1 MQAILSAFFL
11 LKKFLRN
18 NRYPKVGFNS
28 SQKKV
33 KMNKRIFVEKKGI
46 FDVESPKIFNEI
58 KNIVPHIKDVK
69 VYNIYD
75 VFGVN
80 ETDFSK
86 VINNTFVDPVTDIL
100 HENNPAENLHFA
112 TEFLPGQYDQRADS
126 AQQCIT
132 LLTQN
137 EDGKVRSGKLIELF
151 GVSDSDLNL
160 IKNHLINK
168 VESQEKNLSVL
179 NIPAEEIPTP
189 VIVHEGFI
197 DFDSEKLK
205 DFHQNHGFSFDLDD
219 LAFIQHYFKSEN
231 RNPTE
236 TELKVLDTY
245 WSDHCRHTTFETEL
259 TDIQFNDAFQ
269 STLQT
274 IFNDYLEKR
283 KFLGRELKPISL
295 MDLATVCARY
305 FHKTGKL
312 ENLVVSDEI
321 NACTIEIEAE
331 FDGKKEPWYLLFK
344 NETHNHPTEIEPFGG
359 ASTCLGGAIR
369 DPLSGRA
376 FVYQAMRLSGAADV
390 LEPISETLAGKLPQR
405 TISKQAANGY
415 SSYGNQIGLA
425 TTLVNEI
432 YHDGYKAKRMEVGFV
447 VGAVKKDWVKREQPE
462 TGDLVILLGG
472 ATGRDGVG
480 GATGSSKEQD
490 ETSIHTLSTEV
501 QKGNAVE
508 ERKIQRLFRNPD
520 VTTLIKKSNDF
531 GAGGVSVAI
540 GEIADSLEINLDI
553 LPLKYEGLNGTEL
566 AISESQERMAV
577 VIEAQD
583 KEKFIKYCENENIK
597 AVEVAKVTDSGRMQM
612 FWLGNKIVDLSRE
625 FLDTNGCAKTQ
636 HAEVS
641 HLQPIENET
650 INFSEDNFLKIL
662 SSKNVASQKG
672 LTEMFDASVGGTS
685 VAMPFGGKYQ
695 LTEMEGSVQTLPIL
709 DAKNIETVS
718 LASWGFD
725 AEISSQN
732 TLIGAANAVVES
744 VAKIVAMGG
753 NYKNIRLSFQ
763 EYFEKLGTQ
772 PEKWGKPL
780 SALLGAYDAQMNF
793 ELAAIGGK
801 DSMSGSFQDIHVP
814 PTLISFACANGEKKN
829 IISPEF
835 KKAGNKLYFFEHQ
848 PQENGLPNYENLK
861 EIFDFIHENIKSGKI
876 VSVKTIK
883 DGGVAVALA
892 KMSFGNQLGA
902 EINLN
907 KNLLLKKNIGSLII
921 ESTQELENNLLQVIG
936 EVSNSNILKMSTF
949 EFKIKNL
956 LEVWL
961 GTFEGLFPTQEKSK
975 LELEIDEKF
984 NSVHPRTIHNN
995 KHQIAQP
1002 KVFAPIFPGTNCEYE
1017 TQNAFK
1023 KEGAEVKSLP
1033 LINLNN
1039 QLLNESLDAW
1049 ISEIEQS
1056 QILVF
1061 SGGFSAGDEPDGS
1074 AKFIV
1079 NVLKNERMKAAVH
1092 QFLERDGMILGICN
1106 GFQAL
1111 IKSGLLPYG
1120 EIRDLDA
1127 DSPTLAH
1134 NAIGRHIS
1142 QMVNVRVANDD
1153 SPWLKGMKDLTYTI
1167 PISHG
1172 EGRLMASEKVIL
1184 ELYENGQIATQYV
1197 DFDNKIAH
1205 GMPFNPNNS
1214 LFGIEGITS
1223 KSGKIFGRMGHPER
1237 FSEGLFKNIPTANY
1251 HNIFKNGVEY
1261 FK

>member
-1 MQAILSAFFL
+1 MSN
-11 LKKFLRN
+11 K
-18 NRYPKVGFNS
+18 
-28 SQKKV
+28 
-33 KMNKRIFVEKKGI
+33 KRIFVEKKGI
-46 FDVESPKIFNEI
+46 FDVESPQVFNEI
-58 KNIVPHIKDVK
+58 KNIVPTIKDVK

-80 ETDFSK
+80 DHEFSK
-86 VINNTFVDPVTDIL
+86 VINSTFVDPVTDIL
-100 HENNPAENLHFA
+100 HEENPAKSNHFA

-126 AQQCIT
+126 AQQCIA
-132 LLTQN
+132 LLTEN
-137 EDGKVRSGKLIELF
+137 ENGKVRSGKLIELF
-151 GVSDSDLNL
+151 GVSEAEIET

-168 VESQEKNLSVL
+168 VESQVKNLSKL
-179 NIPAEEIPTP
+179 EIPAEETPDP
-189 VIVHEGFI
+189 VIVHEGFN
-197 DFDSEKLK
+197 DFSTEELK
-205 DFHQNHGFSFDLDD
+205 AFYDDHGFALDIDD
-219 LAFIQHYFKSEN
+219 LGFIQSYFKSEN

-259 TDIQFNDAFQ
+259 TDIQFNDAFK
-269 STLQT
+269 STLET

-283 KFLGRELKPISL
+283 KFLDREAKPVSL

-376 FVYQAMRLSGAADV
+376 FVYQAMRLSGAANV

-405 TISKQAANGY
+405 TITKQAANGY

-425 TTLVNEI
+425 TTSVNEI

-447 VGAVKKDWVKREQPE
+447 VGAVKKDWVKREQPQN
-462 TGDLVILLGG
+462 GDLVILLGG

-480 GATGSSKEQD
+480 GASGSSKVQD

-508 ERKIQRLFRNPD
+508 ERKIQRLFRNPE

-577 VIEAQD
+577 VIETKD
-583 KEKFIKYCENENIK
+583 KEQFIRFCEKENIK

-612 FWLGNKIVDLSRE
+612 FWQGNKIVDLSRE
-625 FLDTNGCAKTQ
+625 FLDTNGCAKKQ

-641 HLQPIENET
+641 HLQTIDNQVLKFNEENL
-650 INFSEDNFLKIL
+650 LKIL

-672 LTEMFDASVGGTS
+672 LVEMFDASVGGTS
-685 VAMPFGGKYQ
+685 VAMPFGGKHQ

-709 DAKNIETVS
+709 NAENIETVS

-732 TLIGAANAVVES
+732 SLIGAANAVVES

-763 EYFEKLGTQ
+763 EYFEKLGNN
-772 PEKWGKPL
+772 PKKWGKPL
-780 SALLGAYDAQMNF
+780 ASLLGAYDAQMNF

-835 KKAGNKLYFFEHQ
+835 KKAGNKLYLFNHIS
-848 PQENGLPNYENLK
+848 QENGMPNYGDLK
-861 EIFDFIHENIKSGKI
+861 QIFDFIFENIKAKKI

-883 DGGVAVALA
+883 EGGVAVALS
-892 KMSFGNQLGA
+892 KMSFGNHLGA
-902 EINLN
+902 EVELAED
-907 KNLLLKKNIGSLII
+907 LLLTKNIGSLII
-921 ESTQELENNLLQVIG
+921 ESSAVLENDLLQGIG
-936 EVSNSNILKMSTF
+936 EVSNSNILKINTF
-949 EFKIKNL
+949 EFNIGKL
-956 LEVWL
+956 LEAWK
-961 GTFEGLFPTQEKSK
+961 GTFEELFPTAEEKKMVVEIDSK
-975 LELEIDEKF
+975 L
-984 NSVHPRTIHNN
+984 NSIQPRSIQILKHNLA
-995 KHQIAQP
+995 KP

-1017 TQNAFK
+1017 TQNAFR
-1023 KEGAEVKSLP
+1023 KEGAEVSGLP
-1033 LINLNN
+1033 LINLNH

-1049 ISEIEQS
+1049 ISEINQS
-1056 QILVF
+1056 QILVL

-1079 NVLKNERMKAAVH
+1079 NVLKNEKMKNAVH
-1092 QFLERDGMILGICN
+1092 QLLERDGMVLGICN

-1111 IKSGLLPYG
+1111 VKSGLLPYG

-1142 QMVNVRVANDD
+1142 QMVDVKVINDD
-1153 SPWLKGMKDLTYTI
+1153 SPWLKGMKDQVFTI

-1172 EGRLMASEKVIL
+1172 EGRFVASEKVL
-1184 ELYENGQIATQYV
+1184 QELYENGQIATQYI
-1197 DFDNKIAH
+1197 DHDGKIAH

-1214 LFGIEGITS
+1214 LFGIEGLTS
-1223 KSGKIFGRMGHPER
+1223 KSGKIYGRMGHPER
-1237 FSEGLFKNIPTANY
+1237 FSEGLLKNIPTANY

>member
-1 MQAILSAFFL
+1 MS
-11 LKKFLRN
+11 
-18 NRYPKVGFNS
+18 
-28 SQKKV
+28 
-33 KMNKRIFVEKKGI
+33 NKTRIFVEKRGI

-58 KNIVPHIKDVK
+58 KNISPNIQDVK
-69 VYNIYD
+69 VLNIYD
-75 VFGVN
+75 VFGIDESELNLVV
-80 ETDFSK
+80 F
-86 VINNTFVDPVTDIL
+86 NTFVDPVTDIL
-100 HENNPAENLHFA
+100 HHENPAKNIHFA

-126 AQQCIT
+126 AEQCIA
-132 LLTQN
+132 LLTEN
-137 EDGKVRSGKLIELF
+137 ENSKVRSGKLIELF
-151 GVSDSDLNL
+151 GVEESDVDK

-168 VESQEKNLSVL
+168 VESQEKDLSKL
-179 NIPAEEIPTP
+179 EIPKEETP
-189 VIVHEGFI
+189 DQVITHEGFI
-197 DFDSEKLK
+197 NFSQDELK
-205 DFHQNHGFSFDLDD
+205 NFYDQHGFALGFDD
-219 LAFIQHYFKSEN
+219 LEFIQRHFMSEN

-245 WSDHCRHTTFETEL
+245 WSDHCRHTTFETAL
-259 TDIQFNDAFQ
+259 TDIQFNGVLK
-269 STLQT
+269 STLEN

-283 KFLGRELKPISL
+283 KFLGREAKPVSL

-390 LEPISETLAGKLPQR
+390 LEPISETLPGKLPQR

-432 YHDGYKAKRMEVGFV
+432 YHEGYKAKRMEVGFV
-447 VGAVKKDWVKREQPE
+447 VGAVKKDWVRREKPKA
-462 TGDLVILLGG
+462 GDLVILLGG

-480 GATGSSKEQD
+480 GASGSSKVQD

-508 ERKIQRLFRNPD
+508 ERKIQRLFRNPE
-520 VTTLIKKSNDF
+520 VTRLIKKSNDF

-577 VIEAQD
+577 VIEAKD
-583 KEKFIKYCENENIK
+583 KEKFISFCEKENIK

-612 FWLGNKIVDLSRE
+612 FWQGNKIVDLSRE
-625 FLDTNGCAKTQ
+625 FLDTNGCAKSQ
-636 HAEVS
+636 HAEIS
-641 HLQPIENET
+641 HLKPVENQN
-650 INFSEDNFLKIL
+650 IPFSKDNFLKAL
-662 SSKNVASQKG
+662 SDKNTASQKG
-672 LTEMFDASVGGTS
+672 LAEMFDASVGGTS

-695 LTEMEGSVQTLPIL
+695 ETEMEGSVQTLPIL
-709 DAKNIETVS
+709 NAESIETVS

-732 TLIGAANAVVES
+732 SMVGAANAVVES

-753 NYKNIRLSFQ
+753 DYKNIRLSFQ
-763 EYFEKLGTQ
+763 EYFEKLGNDPQ
-772 PEKWGKPL
+772 KWGKPL
-780 SALLGAYDAQMNF
+780 ASLLGAYDAQMNF

-829 IISPEF
+829 IISPEL
-835 KKAGNKLYFFEHQ
+835 KKAGNKLYFFRHI
-848 PQENGLPNYENLK
+848 PQENGLPDYKNLK
-861 EIFDFIHENIKSGKI
+861 KVFNFIFENIQSGKI

-902 EINLN
+902 EISLEEH
-907 KNLLLKKNIGSLII
+907 LLLNKNIGSLII
-921 ESTQELENNLLQVIG
+921 ESTSDLNSNLLDFIG
-936 EVSNSNILKMSTF
+936 EVNGNENLIINDVN
-949 EFKIKNL
+949 FKISDL
-956 LEVWL
+956 LKSWK
-961 GTFEGLFPTQEKSK
+961 GTFEELFPTVENKK
-975 LELEIDEKF
+975 LIVEIDGKL
-984 NSVHPRTIHNN
+984 NSTTAKNITIIKHNIAKPR
-995 KHQIAQP
+995 
-1002 KVFAPIFPGTNCEYE
+1002 VFVPVFPGTNCEYE
-1017 TQNAFK
+1017 TQNAFR
-1023 KEGAEVKSLP
+1023 KEGAEVSSLP
-1033 LINLNN
+1033 LINLNHE
-1039 QLLNESLDAW
+1039 LLNESLDAW
-1049 ISEIEQS
+1049 IAEIKQS

-1079 NVLKNERMKAAVH
+1079 NVLKNEKMKTAVH
-1092 QFLERDGMILGICN
+1092 ELLERDGMILGICN

-1111 IKSGLLPYG
+1111 VKSGLLPFG
-1120 EIRDLDA
+1120 EIRDLDEN
-1127 DSPTLAH
+1127 SPTLAH
-1134 NAIGRHIS
+1134 NGIGRHIS
-1142 QMVNVRVANDD
+1142 QMVNVKVTSDG
-1153 SPWLKGMKDLTYTI
+1153 SPWLKGMKDQVYTI

-1172 EGRLMASEKVIL
+1172 EGRFMASEPVIK
-1184 ELYENGQIATQYV
+1184 ELYENGQIATQYI
-1197 DFDNKIAH
+1197 DFDENIAH

-1237 FSEGLFKNIPTANY
+1237 FAEGLLKNIPTANY
-1251 HNIFKNGVEY
+1251 HNIFKNGVDY

>member
-1 MQAILSAFFL
+1 M
-11 LKKFLRN
+11 K
-18 NRYPKVGFNS
+18 
-28 SQKKV
+28 
-33 KMNKRIFVEKKGI
+33 KRIFVEKKGI
-46 FDVESPKIFNEI
+46 FDVESPQVFNEI
-58 KNIVPHIKDVK
+58 KNIVPTIKDVK
-69 VYNIYD
+69 VYNVYD

-80 ETDFSK
+80 DNEFSK
-86 VINNTFVDPVTDIL
+86 VINSTFVDPVTDIL
-100 HENNPAENLHFA
+100 HEVNPAKSTHFA
-112 TEFLPGQYDQRADS
+112 TEYLPGQYDQRADS
-126 AQQCIT
+126 AQQCIA
-132 LLTQN
+132 LLTEN
-137 EDGKVRSGKLIELF
+137 ENGKVRSGKLIELF
-151 GVSDSDLNL
+151 GVSESDVET
-160 IKNHLINK
+160 IKNHVINK
-168 VESQEKNLSVL
+168 VESQVKDLSKL
-179 NIPAEEIPTP
+179 EIPAEETPDP
-189 VIVHEGFI
+189 VIVHEGFT
-197 DFDSEKLK
+197 DFSGEELK
-205 DFHQNHGFSFDLDD
+205 EFYDNHGFALDIDD
-219 LAFIQHYFKSEN
+219 LEFIQNYFKSEN

-259 TDIQFNDAFQ
+259 TDIQFNDSFK
-269 STLQT
+269 STLET

-283 KFLGRELKPISL
+283 KFLGREAKPVSL

-305 FHKTGKL
+305 FHNTGKL

-376 FVYQAMRLSGAADV
+376 FVYQAMRLTGAANV
-390 LEPISETLAGKLPQR
+390 LEPISETLPGKLPQR
-405 TISKQAANGY
+405 TITKQAANGY

-425 TTLVNEI
+425 TTSVNEI

-447 VGAVKKDWVKREQPE
+447 VGAVKKDWVKREQPQN
-462 TGDLVILLGG
+462 GDLVILLGG

-480 GATGSSKEQD
+480 GASGSSKVQD

-508 ERKIQRLFRNPD
+508 ERKIQRLFRNPE

-577 VIEAQD
+577 VIEAKD
-583 KEKFIKYCENENIK
+583 KEKFIRFCEKENIK

-612 FWLGNKIVDLSRE
+612 FWQGNKIVDLSRV

-641 HLQPIENET
+641 HLQPVENDILKFTKE
-650 INFSEDNFLKIL
+650 NFFKIL

-672 LTEMFDASVGGTS
+672 LAEMFDASVGGTS
-685 VAMPFGGKYQ
+685 VAMPFGGKHQ

-709 DAKNIETVS
+709 NAKNIETVS

-732 TLIGAANAVVES
+732 SLVGAANAVVES
-744 VAKIVAMGG
+744 VVKIVAMGG
-753 NYKNIRLSFQ
+753 DYKNIRLSFQ
-763 EYFEKLGTQ
+763 EYFEKLGNQ
-772 PEKWGKPL
+772 PEKWGKPFA
-780 SALLGAYDAQMNF
+780 SFLGAYDAQMNF

-835 KKAGNKLYFFEHQ
+835 KKAGNKLYLFNHIS
-848 PQENGLPNYENLK
+848 QENGMPNYGHLK
-861 EIFDFIHENIKSGKI
+861 EIFDFIFENIKSKKI

-883 DGGVAVALA
+883 EGGVAVALA
-892 KMSFGNQLGA
+892 KMSFGNHLGA
-902 EINLN
+902 EI
-907 KNLLLKKNIGSLII
+907 KVDEDLLLTKKIGSLII
-921 ESTQELENNLLQVIG
+921 ESAEDLENDLLQVIG
-936 EVSNSNILKMSTF
+936 EVLNSNSLKISDF
-949 EFKIKNL
+949 EFNIEKL
-956 LEVWL
+956 LEVWR
-961 GTFEGLFPTQEKSK
+961 GTFEELFPTKEKSK
-975 LELEIDEKF
+975 MVVEIDSKL
-984 NSVHPRTIHNN
+984 NSVQPRTIHIL
-995 KHQIAQP
+995 KHNLAKP

-1017 TQNAFK
+1017 TQNAFR
-1023 KEGAEVKSLP
+1023 KEGAEVSGLP
-1033 LINLNN
+1033 LINLNH

-1049 ISEIEQS
+1049 ISEINQS
-1056 QILVF
+1056 QILVL

-1079 NVLKNERMKAAVH
+1079 NVLKNEKMKNAVH
-1092 QFLERDGMILGICN
+1092 QLLERDGMILGICN

-1111 IKSGLLPYG
+1111 VKSGLLPYG

-1142 QMVNVRVANDD
+1142 QMVDVKVINDD
-1153 SPWLKGMKDLTYTI
+1153 SPWLQGMKDQVFTI

-1172 EGRLMASEKVIL
+1172 EGRFMASEKVIQ
-1184 ELYENGQIATQYV
+1184 ELYENGQIATQYI
-1197 DFDNKIAH
+1197 DHDGNIAH

-1237 FSEGLFKNIPTANY
+1237 YAEGLMKNIPTANY

>member
-1 MQAILSAFFL
+1 MSN
-11 LKKFLRN
+11 K
-18 NRYPKVGFNS
+18 
-28 SQKKV
+28 
-33 KMNKRIFVEKKGI
+33 KRIFVEKKGI
-46 FDVESPKIFNEI
+46 FDVESPQVFNEI
-58 KNIVPHIKDVK
+58 KNIVPTIKDVK

-80 ETDFSK
+80 DHEFSK
-86 VINNTFVDPVTDIL
+86 VINSTFVDPVTDIL
-100 HENNPAENLHFA
+100 HEENPAKSNHFA

-126 AQQCIT
+126 AQQCIA
-132 LLTQN
+132 LLTEN
-137 EDGKVRSGKLIELF
+137 ENGKVRSGKLIELF
-151 GVSDSDLNL
+151 GVSEAEIEI

-168 VESQEKNLSVL
+168 VESQVKNLSKL
-179 NIPAEEIPTP
+179 EIPAEETPDP
-189 VIVHEGFI
+189 VIVHEGFN
-197 DFDSEKLK
+197 DFSAEELK
-205 DFHQNHGFSFDLDD
+205 AFYDDHGFALDIDD
-219 LAFIQHYFKSEN
+219 LGFIQSYFKSEN

-259 TDIQFNDAFQ
+259 IDIQFNDAFK
-269 STLQT
+269 STLET

-283 KFLGRELKPISL
+283 KFLGREAKPVSL

-376 FVYQAMRLSGAADV
+376 FVYQAMRLSGAANV

-405 TISKQAANGY
+405 TITKQAANGY

-425 TTLVNEI
+425 TTSVNEI

-447 VGAVKKDWVKREQPE
+447 VGAVKKDWVKREQPQN
-462 TGDLVILLGG
+462 GDLVILLGG

-480 GATGSSKEQD
+480 GASGSSKVQD

-508 ERKIQRLFRNPD
+508 ERKIQRLFRNPE

-577 VIEAQD
+577 VIESKD
-583 KEKFIKYCENENIK
+583 KEQFIRFCEKENIK

-612 FWLGNKIVDLSRE
+612 FWQGNKIVDLSRE
-625 FLDTNGCAKTQ
+625 FLDTNGCAKKQ
-636 HAEVS
+636 RAEVS
-641 HLQPIENET
+641 NLQT
-650 INFSEDNFLKIL
+650 IDNQVLNFNEDNLLKVL

-672 LTEMFDASVGGTS
+672 LVEMFDASVGGTS
-685 VAMPFGGKYQ
+685 VAMPFGGKHQ

-709 DAKNIETVS
+709 NAENIETVS

-732 TLIGAANAVVES
+732 SLIGAANAVVES

-753 NYKNIRLSFQ
+753 DYKNIRLSFQ
-763 EYFEKLGTQ
+763 EYFEKLGNN
-772 PEKWGKPL
+772 PKKWGKPL
-780 SALLGAYDAQMNF
+780 ASLLGAYDAQMNF

-835 KKAGNKLYFFEHQ
+835 KKAGNKLYLFNHIS
-848 PQENGLPNYENLK
+848 QENGMPNYGDLK
-861 EIFDFIHENIKSGKI
+861 QIFDFIFENIKAKKI

-883 DGGVAVALA
+883 EGGVAVALS
-892 KMSFGNQLGA
+892 KMSFGNHLGA
-902 EINLN
+902 EIELAED
-907 KNLLLKKNIGSLII
+907 LLLTKNVGSLII
-921 ESTQELENNLLQVIG
+921 ESSAVLENDLLQVIG
-936 EVSNSNILKMSTF
+936 EVSNSNILKINTF
-949 EFKIKNL
+949 EFSIEKL
-956 LEVWL
+956 LESWK
-961 GTFEGLFPTQEKSK
+961 GTFEELFPTAEEKKMVVEIDSK
-975 LELEIDEKF
+975 L
-984 NSVHPRTIHNN
+984 NSIQPRSIQILKHNLA
-995 KHQIAQP
+995 KP

-1017 TQNAFK
+1017 TQNAFR
-1023 KEGAEVKSLP
+1023 KEGAEVSGLP
-1033 LINLNN
+1033 LINLNH

-1049 ISEIEQS
+1049 ISEINQS
-1056 QILVF
+1056 QILVL

-1079 NVLKNERMKAAVH
+1079 NVLKNEKMKKAVH
-1092 QFLERDGMILGICN
+1092 QLLERDGMVLGICN

-1111 IKSGLLPYG
+1111 VKSGLLPYG

-1142 QMVNVRVANDD
+1142 QMVDVKVINDD
-1153 SPWLKGMKDLTYTI
+1153 SPWLKGMKDQVFTI

-1172 EGRLMASEKVIL
+1172 EGRFVASEKVL
-1184 ELYENGQIATQYV
+1184 QELYENGQIATQYI
-1197 DFDNKIAH
+1197 DHDGNIAH

-1214 LFGIEGITS
+1214 LFGIEGLTS
-1223 KSGKIFGRMGHPER
+1223 KSGKIYGRMGHPER
-1237 FSEGLFKNIPTANY
+1237 YSEGLLKNIPTANY

>member
-1 MQAILSAFFL
+1 M
-11 LKKFLRN
+11 K
-18 NRYPKVGFNS
+18 
-28 SQKKV
+28 
-33 KMNKRIFVEKKGI
+33 KRIFVEKKGI
-46 FDVESPKIFNEI
+46 FDVESPLIFNEI
-58 KNIVPHIKDVK
+58 KNIVSTIENVK

-80 ETDFSK
+80 EEEFSK
-86 VINNTFVDPVTDIL
+86 VITNTFVDPVTDVL
-100 HENNPAENLHFA
+100 HEENPAKNTFFA
-112 TEFLPGQYDQRADS
+112 SEFLPGQYDQRADS
-126 AQQCIT
+126 AQQCIA
-132 LLTQN
+132 LLTGN
-137 EDGKVRSGKLIELF
+137 ENGKVRSGKLIELF
-151 GVSDSDLNL
+151 GISETEVEK
-160 IKNHLINK
+160 IKDHLINK
-168 VESQEKNLSVL
+168 VESQQKDLSVL
-179 NIPAEEIPTP
+179 EIPSEETP
-189 VIVHEGFI
+189 DPVLVHDGFI
-197 DFDSEKLK
+197 DFSAAELAN
-205 DFHQNHGFSFDLDD
+205 FYENHGFALGIDD
-219 LAFIQHYFKSEN
+219 LEFIQNYFKSEN

-259 TDIQFNDAFQ
+259 TDIQFNGEFK
-269 STLQT
+269 STLEK

-283 KFLGRELKPISL
+283 KFLGREAKPISL

-312 ENLVVSDEI
+312 ENLVVSQEI

-390 LEPISETLAGKLPQR
+390 LEPISETLPGKLPQR

-432 YHDGYKAKRMEVGFV
+432 YHEGYKAKRLEVGFV
-447 VGAVKKDWVKREQPE
+447 VGAVKKDWVKREEPKS
-462 TGDLVILLGG
+462 GDLVILLGG

-480 GATGSSKEQD
+480 GASGSSKVQD

-508 ERKIQRLFRNPD
+508 ERKIQRLFRNPE
-520 VTTLIKKSNDF
+520 VTRLIKKSNDF

-577 VIEAQD
+577 VIEAAD
-583 KEKFIKYCENENIK
+583 KEKFIRFCEKENIK

-612 FWLGNKIVDLSRE
+612 FWQNQKIVDLSRE
-625 FLDTNGCAKTQ
+625 FLDTNGCAKKQ
-636 HAEVS
+636 QAEVS
-641 HLQPIENET
+641 HLQSVEQKNLSFNEQ
-650 INFSEDNFLKIL
+650 NFLKLL

-672 LTEMFDASVGGTS
+672 LAEMFDASVGGTT
-685 VAMPFGGKYQ
+685 VAMPFGGKHQ
-695 LTEMEGSVQTLPIL
+695 LTEMEGSVQTLPVL
-709 DAKNIETVS
+709 NAKNVETVS

-725 AEISSQN
+725 ADISAQN
-732 TLIGAANAVVES
+732 SLVGAANAVVES

-753 NYKNIRLSFQ
+753 DYKNIRLSFQ
-763 EYFEKLGTQ
+763 EYFEKLGNS

-780 SALLGAYDAQMNF
+780 ASLLGAYDAQTNF

-829 IISPEF
+829 VISPEF
-835 KKAGNKLYFFEHQ
+835 KKAENKLYLFQHI
-848 PQENGLPNYENLK
+848 PQENGMPNYENLK
-861 EIFDFIHENIKSGKI
+861 EIFDFIFENIKSKKI

-883 DGGVAVALA
+883 EGGVAVALA
-892 KMSFGNQLGA
+892 KMSFGNHLGA
-902 EINLN
+902 EITVAEE
-907 KNLLLKKNIGSLII
+907 LLLTKNIGCLII
-921 ESTQELENNLLQVIG
+921 ESSDDLENNLLQVIG
-936 EVSNSNILKMSTF
+936 EVSNSSYLEINNLEFNIENLLQVCTRTF
-949 EFKIKNL
+949 E
-956 LEVWL
+956 E
-961 GTFEGLFPTQEKSK
+961 LFPTQELQKLVVEIDSK
-975 LELEIDEKF
+975 L
-984 NSVHPRTIHNN
+984 NSNQPRTIQILKHNLA
-995 KHQIAQP
+995 KP

-1017 TQNAFK
+1017 TQNAFR
-1023 KEGAEVKSLP
+1023 KEGAEVSSLP
-1033 LINLNN
+1033 LINLNH
-1039 QLLNESLDAW
+1039 QLLNESLEAW
-1049 ISEIEQS
+1049 ISEINQS
-1056 QILVF
+1056 QILVL

-1079 NVLKNERMKAAVH
+1079 NVLKNEKMRNAVH
-1092 QFLERDGMILGICN
+1092 QLLERDGMILGICN

-1111 IKSGLLPYG
+1111 VKSGLLPYG
-1120 EIRDLDA
+1120 EIRDLSA

-1142 QMVNVRVANDD
+1142 QMVNVKVGNDD
-1153 SPWLKGMKDLTYTI
+1153 SPWLKGMKNQVFTI

-1172 EGRLMASEKVIL
+1172 EGRFMASEAVIKD
-1184 ELYENGQIATQYV
+1184 LYENGQIATQYI
-1197 DFDNKIAH
+1197 DHSGNIAH

-1237 FSEGLFKNIPTANY
+1237 FAEGLMKNIPSANY

>member
-1 MQAILSAFFL
+1 MSN
-11 LKKFLRN
+11 K
-18 NRYPKVGFNS
+18 
-28 SQKKV
+28 
-33 KMNKRIFVEKKGI
+33 KRIFVEKKGI
-46 FDVESPKIFNEI
+46 FDVESPQVFNEI
-58 KNIVPHIKDVK
+58 KNIVPTIKDVK

-80 ETDFSK
+80 DHEFSK
-86 VINNTFVDPVTDIL
+86 VINSTFVDPVTDIL
-100 HENNPAENLHFA
+100 HEENPAKSNHFA

-126 AQQCIT
+126 AQQCIA
-132 LLTQN
+132 LLTEN
-137 EDGKVRSGKLIELF
+137 ENGKVRSGKLIELF
-151 GVSDSDLNL
+151 GVSEAEIET

-168 VESQEKNLSVL
+168 VESQVKNLSKL
-179 NIPAEEIPTP
+179 EIPAEETPDP
-189 VIVHEGFI
+189 VIVHEGFN
-197 DFDSEKLK
+197 DFSAEELK
-205 DFHQNHGFSFDLDD
+205 AFYDDHGFALDIDD
-219 LAFIQHYFKSEN
+219 LGFIQSYFKSEN

-259 TDIQFNDAFQ
+259 TDIQFNDAFK
-269 STLQT
+269 STLET

-283 KFLGRELKPISL
+283 KFLDREAKPVSL

-305 FHKTGKL
+305 FHKIGKL

-376 FVYQAMRLSGAADV
+376 FVYQAMRLSGAANV

-405 TISKQAANGY
+405 TITKQAANGY

-425 TTLVNEI
+425 TTSVNEI

-447 VGAVKKDWVKREQPE
+447 VGAVKKDWVKREQPQN
-462 TGDLVILLGG
+462 GDLVILLGG

-480 GATGSSKEQD
+480 GASGSSKVQD

-508 ERKIQRLFRNPD
+508 ERKIQRLFRNPE

-577 VIEAQD
+577 VIEAKD
-583 KEKFIKYCENENIK
+583 KEQFIRFCEKENIK

-612 FWLGNKIVDLSRE
+612 FWQGNKIVDLSRE
-625 FLDTNGCAKTQ
+625 FLDTNGCAKKQ

-641 HLQPIENET
+641 HLQTIDNQVLKFNEENL
-650 INFSEDNFLKIL
+650 LKIL

-672 LTEMFDASVGGTS
+672 LVEMFDASVGGTS
-685 VAMPFGGKYQ
+685 VAMPFGGKHQ

-709 DAKNIETVS
+709 NAENIETVS

-732 TLIGAANAVVES
+732 SLIGAANAVVES

-763 EYFEKLGTQ
+763 EYFEKLGNN
-772 PEKWGKPL
+772 PKKWGKPL
-780 SALLGAYDAQMNF
+780 ASLLGAYDAQMNF

-835 KKAGNKLYFFEHQ
+835 KKAGNKLYLFNHIS
-848 PQENGLPNYENLK
+848 QENGMPNYGDLK
-861 EIFDFIHENIKSGKI
+861 QIFDFIFENIKAKKI

-883 DGGVAVALA
+883 EGGVAVALS
-892 KMSFGNQLGA
+892 KMSFGNHLGA
-902 EINLN
+902 EVELAED
-907 KNLLLKKNIGSLII
+907 LLLTKNIGSLII
-921 ESTQELENNLLQVIG
+921 ESSAVLENDLLQVIG
-936 EVSNSNILKMSTF
+936 EVSNSNILKINTF
-949 EFKIKNL
+949 EFNIGKL
-956 LEVWL
+956 LEAWK
-961 GTFEGLFPTQEKSK
+961 GTFEELFPTAEEKKMVVEIDSK
-975 LELEIDEKF
+975 L
-984 NSVHPRTIHNN
+984 NSIQPRSIQILKHNLA
-995 KHQIAQP
+995 KP

-1017 TQNAFK
+1017 TQNAFR
-1023 KEGAEVKSLP
+1023 KEGAEVSGLP
-1033 LINLNN
+1033 LINLNH

-1049 ISEIEQS
+1049 ISEINQS
-1056 QILVF
+1056 QILVL

-1079 NVLKNERMKAAVH
+1079 NVLKNEKMKNAVH
-1092 QFLERDGMILGICN
+1092 QLLERDGMVLGICN

-1111 IKSGLLPYG
+1111 VKSGLLPYG

-1142 QMVNVRVANDD
+1142 QMVDVKVINDD
-1153 SPWLKGMKDLTYTI
+1153 SPWLKGMKDQVFTI

-1172 EGRLMASEKVIL
+1172 EGRFVASEKVL
-1184 ELYENGQIATQYV
+1184 QELYENGQIATQYI
-1197 DFDNKIAH
+1197 DHDGKIAH

-1214 LFGIEGITS
+1214 LFGIEGLTS
-1223 KSGKIFGRMGHPER
+1223 KSGKIYGRMGHPER
-1237 FSEGLFKNIPTANY
+1237 FSEGLLKNIPTANY

>member
-1 MQAILSAFFL
+1 MS
-11 LKKFLRN
+11 K
-18 NRYPKVGFNS
+18 
-28 SQKKV
+28 
-33 KMNKRIFVEKKGI
+33 KRIFVEKKGI
-46 FDVESPKIFNEI
+46 FDVESPKSFNEI
-58 KNIVPHIKDVK
+58 KNIAPNIKDVK

-75 VFGVN
+75 IFGVN
-80 ETDFSK
+80 DDELSQ

-100 HENNPAENLHFA
+100 HTENPAKNFHFA

-126 AQQCIT
+126 AQQCIA
-132 LLTQN
+132 LLTEN
-137 EDGKVRSGKLIELF
+137 ESGKVRSGKLIELF
-151 GVSDSDLNL
+151 GISESELES
-160 IKNHLINK
+160 IKNLLINK
-168 VESQEKNLSVL
+168 VESQVKNLSKF
-179 NIPAEEIPTP
+179 EIPVEETP
-189 VIVHEGFI
+189 DPVVVHEGFT
-197 DFDSEKLK
+197 DFSAEELK
-205 DFHQNHGFSFDLDD
+205 TFYQNHGFALGIDD
-219 LAFIQHYFKSEN
+219 LEFIQNYFKSEK

-259 TDIQFNDAFQ
+259 TDIQFNDSFK

-283 KFLGRELKPISL
+283 KFLDRELKPISL

-376 FVYQAMRLSGAADV
+376 FVYQAMRLSGAANV
-390 LEPISETLAGKLPQR
+390 LEPISETLPGKLPQR
-405 TISKQAANGY
+405 TITKQAANGY

-432 YHDGYKAKRMEVGFV
+432 YHEGYKAKRMEVGFV
-447 VGAVKKDWVKREQPE
+447 VGAVKKDWVKREQPQN
-462 TGDLVILLGG
+462 GDLVILLGG

-480 GATGSSKEQD
+480 GASGSSKVQD

-553 LPLKYEGLNGTEL
+553 LPRKYEGLNGTEL

-577 VIEAQD
+577 VIDAKD
-583 KEKFIKYCENENIK
+583 KAKFIRFCEEENIK

-612 FWLGNKIVDLSRE
+612 FWQGNKIVDLSRE

-636 HAEVS
+636 RAEVS
-641 HLQPIENET
+641 HLKPLENGAIEFNEE
-650 INFSEDNFLKIL
+650 NFFKIL
-662 SSKNVASQKG
+662 SDKNVASQKG
-672 LTEMFDASVGGTS
+672 LAEMFDASVGATT
-685 VAMPFGGKYQ
+685 VAMPFGGKHQ
-695 LTEMEGSVQTLPIL
+695 LTEMEGSVQTLPVL
-709 DAKNIETVS
+709 NAKNIETVS

-725 AEISSQN
+725 ADVSSQN
-732 TLIGAANAVVES
+732 SLVGAANAVVES

-753 NYKNIRLSFQ
+753 DYKNIRLSFQ
-763 EYFEKLGTQ
+763 EYFEKLGND

-780 SALLGAYDAQMNF
+780 ASLLGAYDAQMNF

-801 DSMSGSFQDIHVP
+801 DSMSGSFQNIHVP

-835 KKAGNKLYFFEHQ
+835 KKAGNKLYLFNHIS
-848 PQENGLPNYENLK
+848 QENGMPNYEDLRQ
-861 EIFDFIHENIKSGKI
+861 IFDFIFENIQSEMI

-883 DGGVAVALA
+883 EGGVAVALA
-892 KMSFGNQLGA
+892 KMSFGNHLGA
-902 EINLN
+902 NVKVDED
-907 KNLLLKKNIGSLII
+907 LLLTKNIGSLII
-921 ESTQELENNLLQVIG
+921 ETTQDLENDLLQLIG
-936 EVSNSNILKMSTF
+936 EVEKSESLKISSYDFNIK
-949 EFKIKNL
+949 KL
-956 LEVWL
+956 LEVWT
-961 GTFEGLFPTQEKSK
+961 GTFEELFPTKESEKIVVEIDSK
-975 LELEIDEKF
+975 L
-984 NSVHPRTIHNN
+984 NSVQAGTINIL
-995 KHQIAQP
+995 KHRLAQP

-1017 TQNAFK
+1017 TQNAFR
-1023 KEGAEVKSLP
+1023 KEGAIVLGLP
-1033 LINLNN
+1033 LINLNH

-1049 ISEIEQS
+1049 ISEINQS
-1056 QILVF
+1056 QILVL

-1079 NVLKNERMKAAVH
+1079 NVLKNEKMKNAVH
-1092 QFLERDGMILGICN
+1092 QLLERDGMILGICN

-1111 IKSGLLPYG
+1111 VKSGLLPYG
-1120 EIRDLDA
+1120 EIRDLNA

-1142 QMVNVRVANDD
+1142 QMVDVKVINDD
-1153 SPWLKGMKDLTYTI
+1153 SPWLKGMKDEVYTI

-1172 EGRLMASEKVIL
+1172 EGRFMASEKVIQD
-1184 ELYENGQIATQYV
+1184 LYEKGQIATQYIDQEGKV
-1197 DFDNKIAH
+1197 AH
-1205 GMPFNPNNS
+1205 GMPFNPSNAM
-1214 LFGIEGITS
+1214 FGIEGLTS

-1237 FSEGLFKNIPTANY
+1237 FAEGLMKNIPTANY

>member
-1 MQAILSAFFL
+1 M
-11 LKKFLRN
+11 K
-18 NRYPKVGFNS
+18 
-28 SQKKV
+28 
-33 KMNKRIFVEKKGI
+33 KRIFVEKKGI
-46 FDVESPKIFNEI
+46 FDVESPQVFNEI
-58 KNIVPHIKDVK
+58 KNIVPTIKDVK
-69 VYNIYD
+69 VYNVYD

-80 ETDFSK
+80 NNEFSK
-86 VINNTFVDPVTDIL
+86 VINSTFVDPVTDIL
-100 HENNPAENLHFA
+100 YEENPAKSTHFA
-112 TEFLPGQYDQRADS
+112 TEYLPGQYDQRADS
-126 AQQCIT
+126 AQQCIA
-132 LLTQN
+132 LLTEN
-137 EDGKVRSGKLIELF
+137 ENGKVRSGKLVELF
-151 GVSDSDLNL
+151 GVSESDVET

-168 VESQEKNLSVL
+168 VESQVKDLSKL
-179 NIPAEEIPTP
+179 EIPAEESPDP
-189 VIVHEGFI
+189 VIVHEGFT
-197 DFDSEKLK
+197 DFSAEELK
-205 DFHQNHGFSFDLDD
+205 AFYDNHGFALDIDD
-219 LAFIQHYFKSEN
+219 LEFIQNYFKTEN

-259 TDIQFNDAFQ
+259 TDIQFNDSFK
-269 STLQT
+269 STLKT

-283 KFLGRELKPISL
+283 KFLGREAKPVSL

-376 FVYQAMRLSGAADV
+376 FVYQAMRLSGAANV

-405 TISKQAANGY
+405 TITKQAANGY

-425 TTLVNEI
+425 TTSVNEI

-447 VGAVKKDWVKREQPE
+447 VGAVKKDWVKREQPQN
-462 TGDLVILLGG
+462 GDLVILLGG

-480 GATGSSKEQD
+480 GASGSSKVQD

-508 ERKIQRLFRNPD
+508 ERKIQRLFRNPE

-577 VIEAQD
+577 VIEAKD
-583 KEKFIKYCENENIK
+583 KDKFIRFCEKENIK

-612 FWLGNKIVDLSRE
+612 FWQGNKIVDLSRA

-641 HLQPIENET
+641 HLQPIENEV
-650 INFSEDNFLKIL
+650 IKFNEENFFNIL

-672 LTEMFDASVGGTS
+672 LAEMFDASVGGTS
-685 VAMPFGGKYQ
+685 VAMPFGGKHQ

-709 DAKNIETVS
+709 NAKNIETVS

-725 AEISSQN
+725 ADISSQN
-732 TLIGAANAVVES
+732 SLVGAANAVVES
-744 VAKIVAMGG
+744 VSKIVAMGG
-753 NYKNIRLSFQ
+753 DYKNIRLSFQ
-763 EYFEKLGTQ
+763 EYFEKLGNQ

-780 SALLGAYDAQMNF
+780 ASLLGAYDAQINF

-814 PTLISFACANGEKKN
+814 PTLISFACANGDKKN

-835 KKAGNKLYFFEHQ
+835 KKAGNKLYLFNHIS
-848 PQENGLPNYENLK
+848 QENGMPNYGDLK
-861 EIFDFIHENIKSGKI
+861 QIFDFIFENIKSKKI

-883 DGGVAVALA
+883 EGGVAVALA
-892 KMSFGNQLGA
+892 KMSFGNHFGA
-902 EINLN
+902 EI
-907 KNLLLKKNIGSLII
+907 KVDEDLLLTKNIGSLII
-921 ESTQELENNLLQVIG
+921 ESSEDLESDLLQVIG
-936 EVSNSNILKMSTF
+936 EVSNSNILKISNF
-949 EFKIKNL
+949 EFNIEKL
-956 LEVWL
+956 LEVWK
-961 GTFEGLFPTQEKSK
+961 GTFEELFPTKEKVK
-975 LELEIDEKF
+975 MVVEIDSKF
-984 NSVHPRTIHNN
+984 NSIHPGTIHIL
-995 KHQIAQP
+995 KHNLAKP

-1017 TQNAFK
+1017 TQNAFR
-1023 KEGAEVKSLP
+1023 KEGAEVSGLP
-1033 LINLNN
+1033 LINLNH

-1049 ISEIEQS
+1049 ISEINQA
-1056 QILVF
+1056 QILVL

-1079 NVLKNERMKAAVH
+1079 NVLKNEKMKNAVH
-1092 QFLERDGMILGICN
+1092 QLLERDGMILGICN

-1111 IKSGLLPYG
+1111 VKSGLLPYG

-1142 QMVNVRVANDD
+1142 QMVDVKVINDD
-1153 SPWLKGMKDLTYTI
+1153 SPWLKGMKDQVFTI

-1172 EGRLMASEKVIL
+1172 EGRFMATEKVIQ
-1184 ELYENGQIATQYV
+1184 ELYEKGQIATQYI
-1197 DFDNKIAH
+1197 DYDGNIAH

-1237 FSEGLFKNIPTANY
+1237 YGEGLMKNIPTANY

>member
-1 MQAILSAFFL
+1 
-11 LKKFLRN
+11 
-18 NRYPKVGFNS
+18 
-28 SQKKV
+28 
-33 KMNKRIFVEKKGI
+33 MNKRIFVEKKGI
-46 FDVESPKIFNEI
+46 FDVESPKIFSEI
-58 KNIVPHIKDVK
+58 KTIVPQIKDVK
-69 VYNIYD
+69 IYNIYD
-75 VFGVN
+75 IFGVEEN
-80 ETDFSK
+80 DFSK
-86 VINNTFVDPVTDIL
+86 IINNTFVDPVTDIL
-100 HENNPAENLHFA
+100 HEQNPAKNMYFA
-112 TEFLPGQYDQRADS
+112 TEFLAGQYDQRADS

-137 EDGKVRSGKLIELF
+137 ENGKVRSGKLIELF
-151 GVSDSDLNL
+151 GVNESDLKL

-168 VESQEKNLSVL
+168 VESQEKNLEIL
-179 NIPAEEIPTP
+179 EIPAEDAPDEI
-189 VIVHEGFI
+189 VIHEGFNA
-197 DFDSEKLK
+197 FNSEELEE
-205 DFHQNHGFSFDLDD
+205 FYNNHGFALDLDD
-219 LAFIQHYFKSEN
+219 LAFIQNYFKSEN

-259 TDIQFNDAFQ
+259 TDIQFNDSFK

-274 IFNDYLEKR
+274 IFNDYIEKR

-376 FVYQAMRLSGAADV
+376 FVYQAMRLSGAANV
-390 LEPISETLAGKLPQR
+390 LEPISETLPGKLPQR
-405 TISKQAANGY
+405 TITKQAANGY

-447 VGAVKKDWVKREQPE
+447 VGAVKKDWVKREQPKS
-462 TGDLVILLGG
+462 GDLVILLGG

-480 GATGSSKEQD
+480 GASGSSKVQD

-508 ERKIQRLFRNPD
+508 ERKIQRLFRNPQ

-566 AISESQERMAV
+566 GISESQERMAV
-577 VIEAQD
+577 VIEAKD
-583 KEKFIKYCENENIK
+583 KGKFINFCEKENIK

-612 FWLGNKIVDLSRE
+612 FWQGNKIVDLSRE

-636 HAEVS
+636 HASVS
-641 HLQPIENET
+641 HLQPIDNRNLNFNEEN
-650 INFSEDNFLKIL
+650 FYKIL

-672 LTEMFDASVGGTS
+672 LAEMFDASVGGTS
-685 VAMPFGGKYQ
+685 VTMPFGGKYQ
-695 LTEMEGSVQTLPIL
+695 LTEMEGSAQTLPIL
-709 DAKNIETVS
+709 NATNIETVS

-725 AEISSQN
+725 ADISSQN
-732 TLIGAANAVVES
+732 SLIGATSAVVES

-763 EYFEKLGTQ
+763 EYFEKLGNQ

-780 SALLGAYDAQMNF
+780 ASLLGAYNAQMNF

-801 DSMSGSFQDIHVP
+801 DSMSGTFHDIHVP

-835 KKAGNKLYFFEHQ
+835 KKAGNKLYFFKHI
-848 PQENGLPNYENLK
+848 PQANGLPNYDHLK
-861 EIFDFIHENIKSGKI
+861 EIFDFIYQNIQSKKI

-902 EINLN
+902 EISIDE
-907 KNLLLKKNIGSLII
+907 NLLLDKNIGSLII
-921 ESTQELENNLLQVIG
+921 ESTADLENDLLQVIG
-936 EVSNSNILKMSTF
+936 EVLNSNILKMSGF
-949 EFKIKNL
+949 EFNIEKL
-956 LEVWL
+956 LKVWS
-961 GTFEGLFPTQEKSK
+961 GTFEKLFPTQEKEKSVV
-975 LELEIDEKF
+975 EIDSKF
-984 NSVHPRTIHNN
+984 NSIQSKSIQIL
-995 KHQIAQP
+995 KHGLGNP
-1002 KVFAPIFPGTNCEYE
+1002 TVFAPIFPGTNCEFE
-1017 TQNAFK
+1017 TQHAFK
-1023 KEGAEVKSLP
+1023 KEGANVKSLP

-1039 QLLNESLDAW
+1039 RLLNESLDAW
-1049 ISEIEQS
+1049 ISEIKQS

-1079 NVLKNERMKAAVH
+1079 NVLKNEKMKEAVH

-1111 IKSGLLPYG
+1111 VKSGLLPYG

-1142 QMVNVRVANDD
+1142 QMVDVKVINAD
-1153 SPWLKGMKDLTYTI
+1153 SPWLKGMKDQTYTI

-1172 EGRLMASEKVIL
+1172 EGRFMASEKVIQD
-1184 ELYENGQIATQYV
+1184 LYEKGQIATQYI
-1197 DFDNKIAH
+1197 DFEGKIAH

-1251 HNIFKNGVEY
+1251 HNIFRNGVEY

>member
-1 MQAILSAFFL
+1 M
-11 LKKFLRN
+11 K
-18 NRYPKVGFNS
+18 
-28 SQKKV
+28 
-33 KMNKRIFVEKKGI
+33 KRIFVEKKGI
-46 FDVESPKIFNEI
+46 FDVESPQVFNEI
-58 KNIVPHIKDVK
+58 KNIVPTIKDVK
-69 VYNIYD
+69 VYNVYD

-80 ETDFSK
+80 DNEFSK
-86 VINNTFVDPVTDIL
+86 VINSTFVDPVTDIL
-100 HENNPAENLHFA
+100 HEENPAKSTHFA
-112 TEFLPGQYDQRADS
+112 TEYLPGQYDQRADS
-126 AQQCIT
+126 AQQCIA
-132 LLTQN
+132 LLTEN
-137 EDGKVRSGKLIELF
+137 ENGKVRSGKLIELF
-151 GVSDSDLNL
+151 GVSESEFET

-168 VESQEKNLSVL
+168 VESQVKDLSKL
-179 NIPAEEIPTP
+179 EIPAEETPDP
-189 VIVHEGFI
+189 VIVHEGFT
-197 DFDSEKLK
+197 DFSAEELK
-205 DFHQNHGFSFDLDD
+205 EFYDNHGFALDIDD
-219 LAFIQHYFKSEN
+219 LEFIQNYFKSEN

-259 TDIQFNDAFQ
+259 TDIQFNDSFK
-269 STLQT
+269 STLET

-283 KFLGRELKPISL
+283 KFLGREAKPVSL

-376 FVYQAMRLSGAADV
+376 FVYQAMRLSGAANV

-405 TISKQAANGY
+405 TITKQAANGY

-425 TTLVNEI
+425 TTSVNEI

-447 VGAVKKDWVKREQPE
+447 VGAVKKDWVKREQPQN
-462 TGDLVILLGG
+462 GDLVILLGG

-480 GATGSSKEQD
+480 GASGSSKVQD

-508 ERKIQRLFRNPD
+508 ERKIQRLFRNPE

-577 VIEAQD
+577 VIEAKD
-583 KEKFIKYCENENIK
+583 KEKFIRFCEKENIK

-612 FWLGNKIVDLSRE
+612 FWQGNKIVDLSRA
-625 FLDTNGCAKTQ
+625 FLDTNGCAKAQ

-641 HLQPIENET
+641 HLQPVENE
-650 INFSEDNFLKIL
+650 IIKFNEENFFKIL

-672 LTEMFDASVGGTS
+672 LAEMFDASVGGTS
-685 VAMPFGGKYQ
+685 VAMPFGGKHQ

-709 DAKNIETVS
+709 NAKNIETVS

-725 AEISSQN
+725 ADISSQN
-732 TLIGAANAVVES
+732 SLVGAANAVVES

-753 NYKNIRLSFQ
+753 DYKNIRLSFQ
-763 EYFEKLGTQ
+763 EYFEKLGNQ

-780 SALLGAYDAQMNF
+780 ASLLGAYDAQMNF

-835 KKAGNKLYFFEHQ
+835 KKAGNKLYLFNHIS
-848 PQENGLPNYENLK
+848 QENGMPNYGDLK
-861 EIFDFIHENIKSGKI
+861 QIFDFIFENINSKKI

-883 DGGVAVALA
+883 EGGVAVALA
-892 KMSFGNQLGA
+892 KMSFGNHLGA
-902 EINLN
+902 EI
-907 KNLLLKKNIGSLII
+907 KVDEDLLLTKNIGSLII
-921 ESTQELENNLLQVIG
+921 ESSEDLENDLLQVIG
-936 EVSNSNILKMSTF
+936 EVSNSNSLKIIAF
-949 EFKIKNL
+949 EFEIEKL
-956 LEVWL
+956 LEVWK
-961 GTFEGLFPTQEKSK
+961 GTFEELFPTKEKAK
-975 LELEIDEKF
+975 MVVEIDSKF
-984 NSVHPRTIHNN
+984 NSIKARNIHIL
-995 KHQIAQP
+995 KHNLAKP

-1017 TQNAFK
+1017 TQNAFR
-1023 KEGAEVKSLP
+1023 KEGAEVSGLP
-1033 LINLNN
+1033 LINLNH

-1049 ISEIEQS
+1049 ISEINQS
-1056 QILVF
+1056 QILVL

-1079 NVLKNERMKAAVH
+1079 NVLKNEKMKNAVH
-1092 QFLERDGMILGICN
+1092 QLLERDGMILGICN

-1111 IKSGLLPYG
+1111 VKSGLLPYG

-1142 QMVNVRVANDD
+1142 QMVDVKVINDD
-1153 SPWLKGMKDLTYTI
+1153 SPWLKGMKDQVFTI

-1172 EGRLMASEKVIL
+1172 EGRFMASEKVIQ
-1184 ELYENGQIATQYV
+1184 ELYENGQIATQYI
-1197 DFDNKIAH
+1197 DHDGNIAH

-1214 LFGIEGITS
+1214 LFGIEGLTS

-1237 FSEGLFKNIPTANY
+1237 FAEGLMKNIPTANY

>member
-1 MQAILSAFFL
+1 M
-11 LKKFLRN
+11 K
-18 NRYPKVGFNS
+18 
-28 SQKKV
+28 
-33 KMNKRIFVEKKGI
+33 KRIFVEKKGI
-46 FDVESPKIFNEI
+46 FDVESPKTFNEI
-58 KNIVPHIKDVK
+58 KNIVSNIKEVK

-80 ETDFSK
+80 DNEFAK
-86 VINNTFVDPVTDIL
+86 IINNTFVDPVTDIL
-100 HENNPAENLHFA
+100 HEENPAKSLHFA

-126 AQQCIT
+126 AQQCIA
-132 LLTQN
+132 LLTEN
-137 EDGKVRSGKLIELF
+137 ENGKVRSGKLIELF
-151 GVSDSDLNL
+151 GVTESEVET

-168 VESQEKNLSVL
+168 VESQVKDLSQL
-179 NIPAEEIPTP
+179 EIPAEETP
-189 VIVHEGFI
+189 DKVIIHEGFN
-197 DFDSEKLK
+197 DFSAEELK
-205 DFHQNHGFSFDLDD
+205 EFYDNHGFALDLDD
-219 LAFIQHYFKSEN
+219 LAFIQNYFKSEN

-259 TDIQFNDAFQ
+259 TDIQFNGEFKL
-269 STLQT
+269 TLEN

-283 KFLGRELKPISL
+283 KFLGREAKPISL

-312 ENLVVSDEI
+312 DNLVVSDEI

-369 DPLSGRA
+369 DPLSGRS

-390 LEPISETLAGKLPQR
+390 LEPISETLRGKLPQR
-405 TISKQAANGY
+405 TITKQAANGF

-447 VGAVKKDWVKREQPE
+447 VGAVKKDWVRREKPQN
-462 TGDLVILLGG
+462 GDLVILLGG

-490 ETSIHTLSTEV
+490 ETSIHQLSTEV

-508 ERKIQRLFRNPD
+508 ERKIQRLFRNKE

-577 VIEAQD
+577 VIGAKD
-583 KEKFIKYCENENIK
+583 KDQFLKFCEEENIK
-597 AVEVAKVTDSGRMQM
+597 AVEVAKVTDSGRMKM
-612 FWLGNKIVDLSRE
+612 FWQGNKIVDLSRK
-625 FLDTNGCAKTQ
+625 FLDSNGCSKSQ
-636 HAEVS
+636 HVEVS
-641 HLQPIENET
+641 HLQPVKNQNISFNE
-650 INFSEDNFLKIL
+650 ENFLKAL
-662 SSKNVASQKG
+662 SQKNVASQKG
-672 LTEMFDASVGGTS
+672 LAEMFDSTVGGTT

-695 LTEMEGSVQTLPIL
+695 LTEMEGSAQTLPIL
-709 DAKNIETVS
+709 HAKNVETVS

-725 AEISSQN
+725 VDVSSQN
-732 TLIGAANAVVES
+732 SLIGAANAVVES

-763 EYFEKLGTQ
+763 EYFEKLGKN

-780 SALLGAYDAQMNF
+780 AAILGAYDAQINL

-801 DSMSGSFQDIHVP
+801 DSMSGSFNNIHVP

-835 KKAGNKLYFFEHQ
+835 KKAGNFLYLFHHI
-848 PQENGLPNYENLK
+848 PQESGMPNYINLT
-861 EIFDFIHENIKSGKI
+861 EIFDFIHQNIVDKNI

-883 DGGVAVALA
+883 KGGVAVALA
-892 KMSFGNQLGA
+892 KMSFGNGLGA
-902 EINLN
+902 EISVDE
-907 KNLLLKKNIGSLII
+907 NLLLSDHCSSFII
-921 ESTQELENNLLQVIG
+921 ESTQNLTHESLQAIG
-936 EVSNSNILKMSTF
+936 EVNNLEYLKINSLSV
-949 EFKIKNL
+949 KIKKL
-956 LEVWL
+956 LEAWT
-961 GTFEGLFPTQEKSK
+961 GTFENLFPTVEQSK
-975 LELEIDEKF
+975 IIVTVEENL
-984 NSVHPRTIHNN
+984 NSIAPRSIQII
-995 KHQIAQP
+995 KHGIAKP
-1002 KVFAPIFPGTNCEYE
+1002 KVFLPIFPGTNCEYE
-1017 TQNAFK
+1017 TQNAFR
-1023 KEGAEVKSLP
+1023 KEGAEISSLP
-1033 LINLNN
+1033 LINLNHD
-1039 QLLNESLDAW
+1039 LLNESLQAW
-1049 ISEIEQS
+1049 ISEINNS
-1056 QILVF
+1056 QILAL

-1079 NVLKNERMKAAVH
+1079 NVLKNEKMREAV
-1092 QFLERDGMILGICN
+1092 QNLLDRDGMILGICN

-1111 IKSGLLPYG
+1111 VKSGLLPYG
-1120 EIRDLDA
+1120 EIRDLDEN
-1127 DSPTLAH
+1127 SPTLAH
-1134 NAIGRHIS
+1134 NSIGRHIS
-1142 QMVNVRVANDD
+1142 QMVDVKVINED
-1153 SPWLKGMKDLTYTI
+1153 SPWLKNMKGQVYTI

-1172 EGRLMASEKVIL
+1172 EGRFMASEAVIID
-1184 ELYENGQIATQYV
+1184 LYKRGQIATQYIDGKGNV
-1197 DFDNKIAH
+1197 AH

-1223 KSGKIFGRMGHPER
+1223 KNGKIFGRMGHPER
-1237 FSEGLFKNIPTANY
+1237 FSEGLLKNIPTANY
-1251 HNIFKNGVEY
+1251 HNIFKNGVDY

>member
-1 MQAILSAFFL
+1 MSN
-11 LKKFLRN
+11 K
-18 NRYPKVGFNS
+18 
-28 SQKKV
+28 
-33 KMNKRIFVEKKGI
+33 KRIFVEKKGI
-46 FDVESPKIFNEI
+46 FDVESPQVFNEI
-58 KNIVPHIKDVK
+58 KNIVPTIKDVK

-80 ETDFSK
+80 DHEFSK
-86 VINNTFVDPVTDIL
+86 VINSTFVDPVTDIL
-100 HENNPAENLHFA
+100 HEENPAKSNHFA

-126 AQQCIT
+126 AQQCIA
-132 LLTQN
+132 LLTEN
-137 EDGKVRSGKLIELF
+137 ENGKVRSGKLIELF
-151 GVSDSDLNL
+151 GVSEAEIET

-168 VESQEKNLSVL
+168 VESQVKNLSKL
-179 NIPAEEIPTP
+179 EIPAEETPDP
-189 VIVHEGFI
+189 VIVHEGFN
-197 DFDSEKLK
+197 DFSAEELK
-205 DFHQNHGFSFDLDD
+205 AFYDDHGFALDIDD
-219 LAFIQHYFKSEN
+219 LGFIQSYFKSEN

-259 TDIQFNDAFQ
+259 IDIQFNDAFK
-269 STLQT
+269 STLET

-283 KFLGRELKPISL
+283 KFLGREAKPVSL

-405 TISKQAANGY
+405 TITKQAANGY

-425 TTLVNEI
+425 TTSVNEI

-447 VGAVKKDWVKREQPE
+447 VGAVKKDWVKREQPQN
-462 TGDLVILLGG
+462 GDLVILLGG

-480 GATGSSKEQD
+480 GASGSSKVQD

-508 ERKIQRLFRNPD
+508 ERKIQRLFRNPE

-577 VIEAQD
+577 VIESKD
-583 KEKFIKYCENENIK
+583 KEQFIRFCEKENIK

-612 FWLGNKIVDLSRE
+612 FWQGNKIVDLSRE
-625 FLDTNGCAKTQ
+625 FLDTNGCAKKQ
-636 HAEVS
+636 RAEVS
-641 HLQPIENET
+641 NLQIIDNQVL
-650 INFSEDNFLKIL
+650 NFNEDNLLKVL

-672 LTEMFDASVGGTS
+672 LVEMFDASVGGTS
-685 VAMPFGGKYQ
+685 VAMPFGGKHQ

-709 DAKNIETVS
+709 NAENIETVS

-732 TLIGAANAVVES
+732 SLIGAANAVVES

-763 EYFEKLGTQ
+763 EYFEKLGNN
-772 PEKWGKPL
+772 PKKWGKPL
-780 SALLGAYDAQMNF
+780 ASLLGAYDAQMNF

-835 KKAGNKLYFFEHQ
+835 KKAGNKLYLFNHIS
-848 PQENGLPNYENLK
+848 QENGMPNYGDLK
-861 EIFDFIHENIKSGKI
+861 QIFDFIFENIKAKKI

-883 DGGVAVALA
+883 EGGVAVALS
-892 KMSFGNQLGA
+892 KMSFGNHLGA
-902 EINLN
+902 EIELAED
-907 KNLLLKKNIGSLII
+907 LLLTKNVGSLII
-921 ESTQELENNLLQVIG
+921 ESSAVLENDLLQVIG
-936 EVSNSNILKMSTF
+936 EVSNSNILKINTF
-949 EFKIKNL
+949 EFSIEKL
-956 LEVWL
+956 LEAWK
-961 GTFEGLFPTQEKSK
+961 GTFEELFPTAEEKKMVVEIDSK
-975 LELEIDEKF
+975 L
-984 NSVHPRTIHNN
+984 NSIQPRSIQILKHNLA
-995 KHQIAQP
+995 KP

-1017 TQNAFK
+1017 TQNAFR
-1023 KEGAEVKSLP
+1023 KEGAEVSGLP
-1033 LINLNN
+1033 LINLNH

-1049 ISEIEQS
+1049 ISEINQS
-1056 QILVF
+1056 QILVL

-1079 NVLKNERMKAAVH
+1079 NVLKNEKMKNAVH
-1092 QFLERDGMILGICN
+1092 QLLERDGMVLGICN

-1111 IKSGLLPYG
+1111 VKSGLLPYG

-1142 QMVNVRVANDD
+1142 QMVDVKVINDD
-1153 SPWLKGMKDLTYTI
+1153 SPWLKGMKDQVFTI

-1172 EGRLMASEKVIL
+1172 EGRFVASEKVL
-1184 ELYENGQIATQYV
+1184 QELYENGQIATQYI
-1197 DFDNKIAH
+1197 DHDGKIAH

-1214 LFGIEGITS
+1214 LFGIEGLTS
-1223 KSGKIFGRMGHPER
+1223 KSGKIYGRMGHPER
-1237 FSEGLFKNIPTANY
+1237 FSEGLLKNIPTANY